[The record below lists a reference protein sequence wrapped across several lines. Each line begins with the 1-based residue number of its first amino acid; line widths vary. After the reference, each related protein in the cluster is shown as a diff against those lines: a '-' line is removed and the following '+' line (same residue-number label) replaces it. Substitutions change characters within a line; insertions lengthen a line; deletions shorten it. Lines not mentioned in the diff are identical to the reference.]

1 VVNPDLAKVVRE
13 EIAAARGDA
22 VVGIRIKGQT
32 TLVDGLIPIV
42 LGTLGGLLLPPY
54 GTVLSYLLELR
65 TYTIEGD
72 VIRYLY

>member
-1 VVNPDLAKVVRE
+1 
-13 EIAAARGDA
+13 
-22 VVGIRIKGQT
+22 
-32 TLVDGLIPIV
+32 VDGLIPIA